1 MMNKFFVYGTL
12 MSGMSNHNI
21 LIQEAIENIE
31 PAIVEKKDL
40 YIHECGR
47 FPCMLEGT
55 GKVLGEII
63 TIKPEYLNISIKL
76 LDRLEGY
83 YGLDDDMNLYHRI
96 LSHCKAHDGSLIE
109 CYMYLYN
116 HKRKGLGEPI
126 NDGDFRKHM
135 VGVV

>member
-1 MMNKFFVYGTL
+1 MNKFFVYGTL
-12 MSGMSNHNI
+12 MRGMSNHKI
-21 LIQEAIENIE
+21 LIQEAIESIE
-31 PAIVEKKDL
+31 PAVVENKDL

-55 GKVLGEII
+55 GKVVGEIV

-83 YGLDDDMNLYHRI
+83 YGPNNDMNLYHRVKGY
-96 LSHCKAHDGSLIE
+96 CKSSDGSLIK

-116 HKRKGLGEPI
+116 PKREGLGDPI
-126 NDGDFRKHM
+126 NDGDFKKYM
-135 VGVV
+135 LGVV